1 LKKYQQENKNFRN
14 KYTVENNK
22 TNKDLID
29 SSFPIDNNK
38 NFDNKNNLSNN
49 NQTSNI
55 SRGNNLSDK
64 YKDNYDNNIN
74 LGINL
79 KILAN
84 FEKLN

>member
-1 LKKYQQENKNFRN
+1 MKKYQQENKNFRN